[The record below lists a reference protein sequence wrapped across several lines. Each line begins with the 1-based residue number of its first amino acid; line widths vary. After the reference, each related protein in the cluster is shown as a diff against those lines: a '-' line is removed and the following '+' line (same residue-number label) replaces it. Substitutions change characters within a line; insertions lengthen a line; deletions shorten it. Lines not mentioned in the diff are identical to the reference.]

1 MEESDFVLTPIPPQL
16 EDVLRARERIRPYIP
31 PTPVEE
37 ANALPGRVFL
47 KLENANK
54 THSFKVRGALNAML
68 ALTDEERERGVI
80 TASTG
85 NHAQGVANAARILGV
100 KATIIMPESAARRK
114 ILGVKRLGAEIVL
127 FGETYDEAEE
137 EAHRLQH
144 ERGMTYVSPYND
156 PDVIAGAG
164 TIGLEILDAV
174 KEVQRV
180 IVPIGGGGLI
190 SGIATVIKS
199 RDPSIEV
206 IGVNPLTSPEMY
218 NLIYDLE
225 HTIGGESLADALPGK
240 IEAGSITVEIV
251 KQLVDRIVLAS
262 EEDIARA
269 MRYMA
274 FEQGWIAEGGGVV
287 GIAALT
293 NGAIPPEIPEG
304 ATVIVIS
311 GGNVDGD
318 VLREA
323 LAL

>member
-1 MEESDFVLTPIPPQL
+1 MTTLPQL

-31 PTPVEE
+31 PTPIEE
-37 ANALPGRVFL
+37 ANALPGDVFL

-68 ALTDEERERGVI
+68 ALTDAERERGVI

-100 KATIIMPESAARRK
+100 RATIIMPETAARRK
-114 ILGVKRLGAEIVL
+114 ILGVKRMGAEIVL
-127 FGETYDEAEE
+127 VGESYDEAEE
-137 EAHRLQH
+137 EAHRIQH
-144 ERGMTYVSPYND
+144 EKGMTYISPYND

-174 KEVQRV
+174 ADLRRV

-199 RDPSIEV
+199 RDPSVEV
-206 IGVNPLTSPEMY
+206 IGVNPLMSPEMY
-218 NLIYDLE
+218 NLIYELD
-225 HTIGGESLADALPGK
+225 HDTGGESLADALPGK
-240 IEAGSITVEIV
+240 IEVGSITIEIV
-251 KQLVDRIVLAS
+251 KRLVDRVVLVS

-274 FEQGWIAEGGGVV
+274 FEQGWIAEGGAVV

-293 NGAIPPEIPEG
+293 NGSIPPEIPDG
-304 ATVIVIS
+304 TTVIVIS

-323 LAL
+323 LEL